1 MCAKVMLSVNHKLRT
16 NMAATKTNWKAS
28 DQSKAEFF
36 GTMEIEDKNGEF
48 HSFEILLIRGD
59 RYIFGGACNAGFL
72 ESGYMLLEEDSNE
85 LQNLHDELTCYY
97 DDGSDFAPRLVCND
111 RM

>member
-1 MCAKVMLSVNHKLRT
+1 MT
-16 NMAATKTNWKAS
+16 ATKTNWKAS
-28 DQSKAEFF
+28 DQSKAKFF

-72 ESGYMLLEEDSNE
+72 ESGYMLLENE
-85 LQNLHDELTCYY
+85 SGELEELHAELECYY
-97 DDGSDFAPRLVCND
+97 NDGPDYVSRIVCND